1 MDLSIGNIGAFL
13 LILFCINSVMV
24 GFGLADQSW
33 SNKISVINSTPE
45 SIHSNYTSG
54 DLNVSTGEVTTT
66 STEATTDSSLI
77 EGIPYKS
84 DSFSRSQKFWTL
96 LKGLT
101 IGWSA
106 IIFALNLP
114 ILINFILIGAIGL
127 LEFLAIMYVLL
138 YVFSILRGG
147 GGIW

>member
-24 GFGLADQSW
+24 GIGLADESQST
-33 SNKISVINSTPE
+33 KMSVINSTPE
-45 SIHSNYTSG
+45 TIYSDYDSG
-54 DLNVSTGEVTTT
+54 DLNVSTGEMTTP
-66 STEATTDSSLI
+66 SSEATTDPSLI
-77 EGIPYKS
+77 EGVPYKE
-84 DSFSRSQKFWTL
+84 DSFSRSQKLWTL

-106 IIFALNLP
+106 IIFALGLP
-114 ILINFILIGAIGL
+114 TIINFILIGAIGII
-127 LEFLAIMYVLL
+127 EFLAILYVLL

-147 GGIW
+147 GGI